1 MGAAPTG
8 NNEMSIG
15 QGLGALVAAHEGAM
29 AQAVLAYWN
38 RYSSSSPYVAQIILP
53 YLAFAAYDSCHLLN
67 QYGTSL
73 QPAAFISE
81 IRCGLKYLN
90 GGGGFQAYRE
100 SAEKAAVFQRRCFG
114 TSSTGNRINRW
125 FRRFRRDMS
134 ITFVDNIPFGSD
146 WISARFCGYGMT
158 YGAAAQ
164 GADYQ
169 RIGFKLGE
177 CSAGIVALASNLGI
191 SNHGLSEM
199 NVAAV
204 DTSFDHVIMPVVEMC
219 NSTLAD
225 AISMLFLELA
235 LGINAVNAF
244 SKYGLMDEVA
254 WQKHMLVTLYH
265 GCASFKALG
274 GMLSRGEYEGMASD
288 VLKEYLARVFP
299 RDVRK
304 VIERAKPLRNALVH
318 YDFSEVLAGWTPAD
332 DRPAL
337 DEAVKRTMGMEN
349 CEEFSK
355 FMHEE
360 SVRVSNML
368 LELFQMPRFKLGC

>member
-1 MGAAPTG
+1 
-8 NNEMSIG
+8 
-15 QGLGALVAAHEGAM
+15 
-29 AQAVLAYWN
+29 
-38 RYSSSSPYVAQIILP
+38 
-53 YLAFAAYDSCHLLN
+53 
-67 QYGTSL
+67 
-73 QPAAFISE
+73 
-81 IRCGLKYLN
+81 
-90 GGGGFQAYRE
+90 
-100 SAEKAAVFQRRCFG
+100 
-114 TSSTGNRINRW
+114 
-125 FRRFRRDMS
+125 
-134 ITFVDNIPFGSD
+134 
-146 WISARFCGYGMT
+146 
-158 YGAAAQ
+158 
-164 GADYQ
+164 
-169 RIGFKLGE
+169 
-177 CSAGIVALASNLGI
+177 
-191 SNHGLSEM
+191 
-199 NVAAV
+199 
-204 DTSFDHVIMPVVEMC
+204 MC
-219 NSTLAD
+219 NSALAD

-304 VIERAKPLRNALVH
+304 VIERAKPFRNALVH

>member
-1 MGAAPTG
+1 
-8 NNEMSIG
+8 
-15 QGLGALVAAHEGAM
+15 M

-67 QYGTSL
+67 QYGASL

-114 TSSTGNRINRW
+114 TSSTGNHIDRW
-125 FRRFRRDMS
+125 LRRFRRDMS
-134 ITFVDNIPFGSD
+134 IVFVDDIPFGSD

-158 YGAAAQ
+158 YGAVAQ

-204 DTSFDHVIMPVVEMC
+204 DTSFDHVITPVAEMC
-219 NSTLAD
+219 NSALAD

>member
-1 MGAAPTG
+1 MSAAPTG

-29 AQAVLAYWN
+29 AQAMLEYRD
-38 RYSSSSPYVAQIILP
+38 RYSSSSPYVVLIISP
-53 YLAFAAYDSCHLLN
+53 YLAFAAYDSLRLLN
-67 QYGTSL
+67 QYGASL

-81 IRCGLKYLN
+81 MRCGLKYLN

-100 SAEKAAVFQRRCFG
+100 SAEKAATFQRRRFG
-114 TSSTGNRINRW
+114 TSSTDNRIDRW
-125 FRRFRRDMS
+125 LRRFPHDMS
-134 ITFVDNIPFGSD
+134 IVFVDSIPFGSD
-146 WISARFCGYGMT
+146 WITSRFCGYGMT
-158 YGAAAQ
+158 YELADQ
-164 GADYQ
+164 GTDYQ
-169 RIGFKLGE
+169 RIGYKLGE

-191 SNHGLSEM
+191 ANHGLSEM
-199 NVAAV
+199 NVTEVGAN
-204 DTSFDHVIMPVVEMC
+204 FDHVIMPVAEMC
-219 NSTLAD
+219 NSALAD

-288 VLKEYLARVFP
+288 VLKEFLARVFP

-318 YDFSEVLAGWTPAD
+318 YDFSEVLAGWTPID
-332 DRPAL
+332 DRLTL
-337 DEAVKRTMGMEN
+337 DEVVKRTTGMET
-349 CEEFSK
+349 CGEFSR

-360 SVRVSNML
+360 SVRVSRTL
-368 LELFQMPRFKLGC
+368 LELLQMPRFKLSC

>member
-1 MGAAPTG
+1 MSAALTG

-15 QGLGALVAAHEGAM
+15 QRSGAIVAAHEGAM
-29 AQAVLAYWN
+29 AQAVLEYRN

-67 QYGTSL
+67 QYGASL
-73 QPAAFISE
+73 RPAAFISE

-100 SAEKAAVFQRRCFG
+100 SAEKVAAFQRRCFG
-114 TSSTGNRINRW
+114 TSSTGNRIDRW
-125 FRRFRRDMS
+125 FRRFRCDMS
-134 ITFVDNIPFGSD
+134 IAFVDNIPFGSD
-146 WISARFCGYGMT
+146 WIIARFCGYGMT
-158 YGAAAQ
+158 YGAADQ
-164 GADYQ
+164 GADYL
-169 RIGFKLGE
+169 RIGYKIAK
-177 CSAGIVALASNLGI
+177 CSAGIVTLASNLGM

-204 DTSFDHVIMPVVEMC
+204 DASFDHVIMPVAEMC
-219 NSTLAD
+219 NSALAD
-225 AISMLFLELA
+225 VISMLFLELA

-274 GMLSRGEYEGMASD
+274 GMLSRGEYEGVASD
-288 VLKEYLARVFP
+288 VLKKFLARVFP

-337 DEAVKRTMGMEN
+337 DEAVKRTTGMEN
-349 CEEFSK
+349 CEELSK

-368 LELFQMPRFKLGC
+368 LELFQMPQFKLSC